1 MPGFIEYEGKKGFLL
16 KKEHIS
22 KIENAIKHRLE
33 MWGISQDIIYKVYRC
48 DSYYY
53 YTSSI
58 QKVFDEENSK
68 KDKIKKLCISS
79 EGEQIKINFIFDGQD
94 GLSVQIESQDED
106 KSYLLYND
114 LRDYLEAEVLVIRS
128 PKHAREVLV
137 IICAA
142 AVLIM
147 FIAMTL
153 SIPGIESAESVL
165 EKSIDEKINYL
176 IISRSKIK
184 SEVSPMLMSMGGML
198 AVSFIVLWSRYI
210 ASILFKRNIFC
221 WGKEE
226 KNYIKYVKLRS
237 KIFWAIGIPVVLAF
251 LGFLLEKVFPEPFSS
266 IK

>member
-1 MPGFIEYEGKKGFLL
+1 
-16 KKEHIS
+16 
-22 KIENAIKHRLE
+22 
-33 MWGISQDIIYKVYRC
+33 MWGISQNIIYKVYRC

-79 EGEQIKINFIFDGQD
+79 EGEQIKIDFIFDGQD

-114 LRDYLEAEVLVIRS
+114 LRDYLEAEVLVNRS
-128 PKHAREVLV
+128 PKHFREILV
-137 IICAA
+137 IISTLL
-142 AVLIM
+142 VFLM
-147 FIAMTL
+147 FITMAL
-153 SIPGIESAESVL
+153 SIPGGESSESVL

-176 IISRSKIK
+176 VISRSNIK
-184 SEVSPMLMSMGGML
+184 SEVSPVLMSMGWML
-198 AVSFIVLWSRYI
+198 AALVLIVLSRYI
-210 ASILFKRNIFC
+210 VSIFFKGNIFC

-226 KNYIKYVKLRS
+226 KNYIEYVKLRS

-251 LGFLLEKVFPEPFSS
+251 LGFLLERLFPELFSS

>member
-33 MWGISQDIIYKVYRC
+33 MWGISQNIIYKVYRC

-79 EGEQIKINFIFDGQD
+79 EGEQIKIDFIFDGQD

-114 LRDYLEAEVLVIRS
+114 LRDYLEAEVLVNRS
-128 PKHAREVLV
+128 PKHFREILV
-137 IICAA
+137 IISTLL
-142 AVLIM
+142 VFLM
-147 FIAMTL
+147 FITMAL
-153 SIPGIESAESVL
+153 SIPGGESSESVL

-176 IISRSKIK
+176 VISRSNIK
-184 SEVSPMLMSMGGML
+184 SEVSPVLMSMGGML
-198 AVSFIVLWSRYI
+198 AALVLIVLSRYI
-210 ASILFKRNIFC
+210 VSIFFKGNIFC
-221 WGKEE
+221 WGKE
-226 KNYIKYVKLRS
+226 K
-237 KIFWAIGIPVVLAF
+237 KIILNM
-251 LGFLLEKVFPEPFSS
+251 
-266 IK
+266 

>member
-33 MWGISQDIIYKVYRC
+33 MWGISQNIIYKVYRC

-94 GLSVQIESQDED
+94 GLSIQIESQDED

-114 LRDYLEAEVLVIRS
+114 LRDYLEAEVLVSRS
-128 PKHAREVLV
+128 PKHPREIIV
-137 IICAA
+137 IICSLL
-142 AVLIM
+142 VLLN
-147 FIAMTL
+147 FIALMH
-153 SIPGIESAESVL
+153 SFSDVCSPESVL
-165 EKSIDEKINYL
+165 GKSIDEKIDYL
-176 IISRSKIK
+176 IISRSKIT
-184 SEVSPMLMSMGGML
+184 SEANPIFTSIGGMIAL
-198 AVSFIVLWSRYI
+198 SFISIWSRDI

-237 KIFWAIGIPVVLAF
+237 KIFWTICIPCVLTL
-251 LGFLLEKVFPEPFSS
+251 LGFLLKRVFPELFSS
-266 IK
+266 IM